1 MARQRPNNHRDA
13 FEEFYNPADD
23 ENRFSYGRVLERAR
37 SMGANGDPVD
47 LTIIQR
53 RARQFATYLTQV
65 RQSLRVQIADME
77 AVQTSPWRYV
87 SFATVFLVGIAV
99 FLLALRVDYIILEE
113 LWSRNLANEF
123 FEVPPSLQDSVTFK
137 SLQVVF
143 AVLAIHFF
151 VSSIGKW
158 GRGIFI
164 GFLTALVITMLIGVG
179 FLNTS
184 YSLPIGSTLFGTD
197 LTGET
202 LSAEDE
208 LAALGLESDRTD
220 VEAANDNAPVVSN
233 QDFETAKT
241 VLFFTS
247 FGLIF
252 FFVTS
257 VGALFL
263 HYAIHAAVSFTGGI
277 RGERAESDA
286 ARDARDRDHSEMTRR
301 LRRAR
306 QVQEMFDT
314 RGEAR
319 EIITQF
325 LNDFGDA
332 YERGLDAYRDS
343 GSNNERSQR
352 SADARQLLADM
363 NQAISDFCG
372 NGAPS
377 EEFEHI
383 LDGMFRNPANDD
395 EAYDRRRS
403 A

>member
-1 MARQRPNNHRDA
+1 MAKRPTNYRDP
-13 FEEFYNPADD
+13 FEEFYNPSDD
-23 ENRFSYGRVLERAR
+23 ENRFSYGRVLDRAR
-37 SMGANGDPVD
+37 SMGSNGDPVD
-47 LTIIQR
+47 LTVIQR

-77 AVQTSPWRYV
+77 SVQKSPWRYL
-87 SFATVFLVGIAV
+87 SFGMVFLVGLAV
-99 FLLALRVDYIILEE
+99 FALALRVDYIILEE

-123 FEVPPSLQDSVTFK
+123 FEVPASLQDSVTFK

-151 VSSIGKW
+151 VSSIGRI
-158 GRGIFI
+158 GRGIYI
-164 GFLTALVITMLIGVG
+164 GFLTALVITMLVGVG
-179 FLNTS
+179 LLNTS
-184 YSLPIGSTLFGTD
+184 YSLPIGSTLFGLE

-208 LAALGLESDRTD
+208 LAALGLETG
-220 VEAANDNAPVVSN
+220 EATAADNDNVPVTTE
-233 QDFETAKT
+233 DFETVKT
-241 VLFFTS
+241 VLFFAS

-263 HYAIHAAVSFTGGI
+263 HYAIDAAVSFTGGI
-277 RGERAESDA
+277 RGERAESDE
-286 ARDARDRDHSEMTRR
+286 ARDSRNRDHSEMARR

-306 QVQEMFDT
+306 KVQEMFDT

-343 GSNNERSQR
+343 GSGSNREQR
-352 SADARQLLADM
+352 SEKARELLQGM
-363 NQAISDFCG
+363 TTAISEFCG

-383 LDGMFRNPANDD
+383 LDGMFRDPANDD
-395 EAYDRRRS
+395 EASDDNRRI